1 MLLLLL
7 RKKLSRSFAE
17 SYMYLVFIEP
27 QALWWTSTPLSH
39 QEPTHG
45 FHQCTRLWTALN
57 PQVYFL
63 LFPLFPLALTCL
75 NTSLNIFLH
84 KVCFPEDR
92 TALILSL
99 WFSEYLCFSIF
110 VFYNTLQH
118 TWSYLL
124 RLTSLKFS
132 LCVRVILSR
141 TICQSFCALGAAGF
155 ALFFVLVGEIKA
167 SSASMMDFN
176 DAVHFLQQQGGRVK
190 RIEVMLSLV
199 ADIAVDIVRDNFY
212 KKTQC
217 GLCVWLLEDLAVGEV
232 SSIVVSPC
240 KVWQQSSH

>member
-1 MLLLLL
+1 M
-7 RKKLSRSFAE
+7 
-17 SYMYLVFIEP
+17 
-27 QALWWTSTPLSH
+27 
-39 QEPTHG
+39 
-45 FHQCTRLWTALN
+45 
-57 PQVYFL
+57 
-63 LFPLFPLALTCL
+63 
-75 NTSLNIFLH
+75 
-84 KVCFPEDR
+84 
-92 TALILSL
+92 
-99 WFSEYLCFSIF
+99 
-110 VFYNTLQH
+110 FYNTLQH

-141 TICQSFCALGAAGF
+141 TICQSFCALGAACF
-155 ALFFVLVGEIKA
+155 ALFFVPAGDIKA

-217 GLCVWLLEDLAVGEV
+217 GLCV
-232 SSIVVSPC
+232 
-240 KVWQQSSH
+240 